1 MLSCRKIAHER
12 NIERVRGHKSKAL
25 IAMGGT
31 DVRLW
36 RYEGIPAFAYR
47 PYVRSMGS

>member
-1 MLSCRKIAHER
+1 MFSCRKIAREQ
-12 NIERVRGHKSKAL
+12 NIERARGHNIKTL

-36 RYEGIPAFAYR
+36 RYEGIPA
-47 PYVRSMGS
+47 